1 MGPKLGAI
9 TKGGVLVTGTVVG
22 TTGNNSEPIGP
33 NDADLLNEGV
43 PRLGDQFC
51 VPASGVGG
59 ASALFDLSPDISFDP

>member
-33 NDADLLNEGV
+33 NDADLLNEG
-43 PRLGDQFC
+43 
-51 VPASGVGG
+51 G
-59 ASALFDLSPDISFDP
+59 ASAINSAFRRAGSAAPRRSST

>member
-1 MGPKLGAI
+1 MLPGI
-9 TKGGVLVTGTVVG
+9 QCVVSVSG
-22 TTGNNSEPIGP
+22 ICTLTLEPPDPPIGP